1 MQGVQLVVLLVLQS
15 SHRQMQQQRWQERP
29 QMRLA
34 SHQLL
39 GAGRPPEAAQSP
51 KLQQLGRVRAAAA
64 QASGAAG

>member
-15 SHRQMQQQRWQERP
+15 NHRQMQQRRQQR
-29 QMRLA
+29 MRLA